1 MKTSRPA
8 AFAVLGVTILLLAA
22 CATRPMGSHSDPAF
36 IRGLA
41 DGLLAP
47 ISFVLSLFSDTIRM
61 YQFPNIGRWYDFGFL
76 IGLSVWGGGGSH
88 VVTRYVYVD
97 RPARGGRRSTDPVD

>member
-1 MKTSRPA
+1 MKPSRYLGWA
-8 AFAVLGVTILLLAA
+8 ALGAIALVLTA

-36 IRGLA
+36 IRGLI

-47 ISFVLSLFSDTIRM
+47 ISFVLSLFSSTIRM

-76 IGLSVWGGGGSH
+76 IGLSAWGGGGAT
-88 VVTRYVYVD
+88 VTRYVYVD
-97 RPARGGRRSTDPVD
+97 RSVRNGRRSTDVVD

>member
-1 MKTSRPA
+1 MKPSRLAVFA
-8 AFAVLGVTILLLAA
+8 ALGVTFAVLAA

-36 IRGLA
+36 LRGLV
-41 DGLLAP
+41 DGLVAP
-47 ISFVLSLFSDTIRM
+47 IAFVLSLFSDTIRM

-97 RPARGGRRSTDPVD
+97 RKGGRRASDPVD